1 MKQSVVKK
9 GLFTLAACSIALLAT
24 AACGNGDTPPSVP
37 TTSVNSV
44 VPQSPAENP
53 NQSVASAKTAANAD
67 EALSLLKAGNNQ
79 FQQGTVNLNA
89 TEALRKDLAQN
100 GQKPHTVVITCSD
113 SRVPPEL
120 IFNSGLGEVF
130 VIRTAGN
137 VVGDYEIGSVEY
149 AVDHLNSPLVLVMG
163 HTQCGAVDA
172 AIEGHATGHIEDILE
187 EITPSVTK
195 AKQQASD
202 SAKVADL
209 AQDLNVE
216 NSIDRLMG
224 SDIIAKLVRDGKVTV
239 QGCKYDIEN
248 GTIRYFDT
256 QSAGGQQQNSS
267 QTSSST
273 SSAAQP

>member
-1 MKQSVVKK
+1 MKQSLVKK
-9 GLFTLAACSIALLAT
+9 GIFTLAACTIALLAT
-24 AACGNGDTPPSVP
+24 AACGNGDTPSVP

-53 NQSVASAKTAANAD
+53 NASAPVVKTAANAE
-67 EALSLLKAGNNQ
+67 EALSLLKSGNDQ
-79 FQQGTVNLNA
+79 FRQGSANLNA
-89 TEALRKDLAQN
+89 TEATRKDLAEN

-149 AVDHLNSPLVLVMG
+149 AVDHLESPLVLVMG

-172 AIEGHATGHIEDILE
+172 AIDGHASGHIEDILE

-195 AKQQASD
+195 AKQQASESD
-202 SAKVADL
+202 KIADL

-224 SDIIAKLVRDGKVTV
+224 SDIISRLVRDGKVKV
-239 QGCKYDIEN
+239 QGCKYDIET
-248 GTIRYFDT
+248 GTVRYFDA
-256 QSAGGQQQNSS
+256 QPSDNGGQNNS
-267 QTSSST
+267 QTSS
-273 SSAAQP
+273 AASQP

>member
-9 GLFTLAACSIALLAT
+9 SLLTLAACSIALLAT
-24 AACGNGDTPPSVP
+24 AACGNGDTPPAP
-37 TTSVNSV
+37 PVNSQTSQ
-44 VPQSPAENP
+44 VPQSPAEKP
-53 NQSVASAKTAANAD
+53 NQPAEAKSAANAE
-67 EALSLLKAGNNQ
+67 EALSLLKSGNNQ
-79 FQQGTVNLNA
+79 FVQGSVTPNVS
-89 TEALRKDLAQN
+89 EALRKNLAEN

-149 AVDHLNSPLVLVMG
+149 AVDHLESPLVLVMG

-172 AIEGHATGHIEDILE
+172 AIDGHATGHVEDILE

-195 AKQQASD
+195 AKQQASESD
-202 SAKVADL
+202 KIADL

-216 NSIDRLMG
+216 NSIDRLMS
-224 SDIIAKLVRDGKVTV
+224 SDIIARLVRDGKVKV

-248 GTIRYFDT
+248 GTIRYFDN
-256 QSAGGQQQNSS
+256 QQQPDGNNSS
-267 QTSSST
+267 NSSSQA
-273 SSAAQP
+273 SSNVQQ

>member
-24 AACGNGDTPPSVP
+24 AACGNDTPQQP

-44 VPQSPAENP
+44 VPQSPGENP
-53 NQSVASAKTAANAD
+53 NPSTPEPKSAANAE
-67 EALSLLKAGNNQ
+67 EALSLLKSGNNQ
-79 FQQGTVNLNA
+79 FTQGSVNLNV
-89 TEALRKDLAQN
+89 TEALRKNLAEN

-120 IFNSGLGEVF
+120 IFNSSLGEVF

-149 AVDHLNSPLVLVMG
+149 AVDHLESPLVLVMG

-172 AIEGHATGHIEDILE
+172 AIDGHADGHIEDILE

-195 AKQQASD
+195 AKQQATGSD
-202 SAKVADL
+202 QIADL
-209 AQDLNVE
+209 AQDFNVE
-216 NSIDRLMG
+216 NTIDRLMG
-224 SDIIAKLVRDGKVTV
+224 SDIISRLVRDGKVTV

-256 QSAGGQQQNSS
+256 QQSNQENQNSS
-267 QTSSST
+267 NSSN
-273 SSAAQP
+273 SSNPSSQL

>member
-1 MKQSVVKK
+1 MKQSLVKK

-24 AACGNGDTPPSVP
+24 AACGNGDTPSVP
-37 TTSVNSV
+37 TVSVNSV

-53 NQSVASAKTAANAD
+53 NPSAATVKTAANAE
-67 EALSLLKAGNNQ
+67 EALGLLKSGNNQ
-79 FQQGTVNLNA
+79 FIQGSVNLNV
-89 TEALRKDLAQN
+89 TEASRKDLAEN

-120 IFNSGLGEVF
+120 IFNSGLGEIF

-149 AVDHLNSPLVLVMG
+149 AVDHLESPLVLVMG

-172 AIEGHATGHIEDILE
+172 AIDGHASGHIEDILE

-195 AKQQASD
+195 AKQQASE
-202 SAKVADL
+202 SEKIADL

-216 NSIDRLMG
+216 NSVDRLMS
-224 SDIIAKLVRDGKVTV
+224 SDIISRLVRDGKVTI
-239 QGCKYDIEN
+239 QGCKYDIET
-248 GTIRYFDT
+248 GTVRYFDAP
-256 QSAGGQQQNSS
+256 QAGGEQNNS
-267 QTSSST
+267 QTSST
-273 SSAAQP
+273 ASSQP

>member
-1 MKQSVVKK
+1 MKQSLVRK

-24 AACGNGDTPPSVP
+24 AACGTEDTPSVP
-37 TTSVNSV
+37 TVSVNSV
-44 VPQSPAENP
+44 VPQAPAENP
-53 NQSVASAKTAANAD
+53 NTSAPAVKTAANAE
-67 EALSLLKAGNNQ
+67 EALNLLKSGNNQ
-79 FQQGTVNLNA
+79 FTQGSVNLNV
-89 TEALRKDLAQN
+89 TEALRQDLAKN

-172 AIEGHATGHIEDILE
+172 AIEGHASGHVEDILE
-187 EITPSVTK
+187 EIAPSVTK
-195 AKQQASD
+195 AKQQASESD
-202 SAKVADL
+202 KIADL

-216 NSIDRLMG
+216 NSMDRLMS
-224 SDIIAKLVRDGKVTV
+224 SDIISRLVRDGKVTI

-248 GTIRYFDT
+248 GTVRYFDAP
-256 QSAGGQQQNSS
+256 QSDGEQK
-267 QTSSST
+267 T
-273 SSAAQP
+273 SSAASSSQP